1 MLRVALTG
9 GIGTG
14 KSVALARFA
23 ELGAAVIDTDALAR
37 DALAPGSPGREA
49 VRRRFGDGVIRP
61 DGQVDRARLG
71 RIVFAD
77 DQARRD
83 LEAIVHPAVI
93 GAVGAWLEAREREGS
108 RVAVVEIPL
117 LYETGRDRDFSCV
130 IVTACGADEQ
140 VRRVMAR
147 SGLDEAEAR
156 RRVAAQWPVAEKA
169 RRADY
174 VIRTDG
180 PVEETRR
187 QAAEVWIALNRRLD
201 MGYS

>member
-23 ELGAAVIDTDALAR
+23 ELGAAVIDTDALSR
-37 DALAPGSPGREA
+37 DALAPGSPGHEA
-49 VRRRFGDGVIRP
+49 VRRRFGDGVMRP

-93 GAVGAWLEAREREGS
+93 GAVGAWLEAREREGA

-187 QAAEVWIALNRRLD
+187 QAAEVWSALNRRPD